1 MVRQSFEIFFV
12 PATTKNQPKQQ
23 PRLSNFVL
31 KSNNQTLKNRTK
43 ECQTANQEADINA
56 LKIEN
61 EALKLT
67 NEASK
72 LENEAF
78 KTKNQKLL
86 FILIFMAIGILVSSV
101 VLGLNSSQSNDL
113 RAKVQSLEDQQ
124 SNEEQLKKALYHQLT
139 RETIDR
145 QNVSHVINPYE

>member
-1 MVRQSFEIFFV
+1 MKV
-12 PATTKNQPKQQ
+12 
-23 PRLSNFVL
+23 
-31 KSNNQTLKNRTK
+31 
-43 ECQTANQEADINA
+43 
-56 LKIEN
+56 EN

-86 FILIFMAIGILVSSV
+86 FIMVFMAIGILVSTV
-101 VLGLNSSQSNDL
+101 VLGLNLSQSNDL

-139 RETIDR
+139 SEKNDR
-145 QNVSHVINPYE
+145 QNVSRFFNEYNFFYF